1 MKRNTRSLR
10 RFCLA
15 MVWVTR
21 KFRHYFQSYRVQ
33 VISKMD
39 PMKYRYA
46 TPSLVGKLDRWLI
59 LLSEFDI
66 EYLTKKVIKGR
77 AIVEFLAKQLIE
89 DNQEVNISF
98 PNEETGLIEV

>member
-1 MKRNTRSLR
+1 M
-10 RFCLA
+10 
-15 MVWVTR
+15 
-21 KFRHYFQSYRVQ
+21 Q

-66 EYLTKKVIKGR
+66 EYLIKKLIKGR
-77 AIVEFLAKQLIE
+77 VVAEFLCQQPIE
-89 DNQEVNISF
+89 DD
-98 PNEETGLIEV
+98 